1 MEDLELL
8 DLGESINVLWQD
20 RTRILGIPIGLTAYR
35 LCGDR
40 LIVESGVLN
49 IQEEQIMLYRVQ
61 DLQLRM
67 ALWQRPFHI
76 GTICVYSTD
85 KTTPIINL
93 VNIKYPRKVKEL
105 IHRQVEDARL
115 KRKVRLMEI
124 MSTEHSQ
131 GAHLDLDEMDAHIDD
146 QDLQDIQEE
155 INELDGNPES

>member
-8 DLGESINVLWQD
+8 DLGESINILWQD
-20 RTRILGIPIGLTAYR
+20 RMRILGLPIGITSYR
-35 LCGDR
+35 LSSDR
-40 LIVESGVLN
+40 IFVESGILN
-49 IQEEQIMLYRVQ
+49 IQEEQILLYRVQ

-76 GTICVYSTD
+76 GTVCVYSTD
-85 KTTPIINL
+85 RSTPLINL

-131 GAHLDLDEMDAHIDD
+131 GAHLDLSEMDEHIDD
-146 QDLQDIQEE
+146 YDIREE
-155 INELDGNPES
+155 LDELDGNPES